1 MAYYV
6 MPSLF
11 IDTER
16 LRNIN
21 SGLGQVCL
29 RLGTELAR
37 QQPGGRSGWKLTYLV
52 PKGSAGIFG
61 PEQSYVE
68 ASWMRKLWVPGSYDV
83 AHCLHQDSIYI
94 PRCSRLVLTIYDLNF
109 LERPDYSGGKK
120 ARRLAALQRRINR
133 ASILTTSSA
142 YTESIIRSHLSIPA
156 RLPVRLVGTGVS
168 IREEDVPAAVPA
180 IMRESTAPFFLF
192 VGAIHPR
199 KNVHTLLPLLN
210 AFPDHR
216 LVLAG
221 PDHHAYAGEVREQA
235 QRAGVLERLVMP
247 GPVDDATKTWLF
259 ARCRAFLF
267 PSLSEGFGIPALE
280 AMVFGKPVFLSRLT
294 SLPEIGGADAWYLDD
309 FGAEAMTTVVRE
321 GLREFDRD
329 PRRAAAMRER
339 AARYRWDQVAGEFW
353 KIYEELAATITPG
366 QG

>member
-1 MAYYV
+1 

-29 RLGTELAR
+29 RLGTEVAR
-37 QQPGGRSGWKLTYLV
+37 RRPVDERWDLTYLV
-52 PKGSAGIFG
+52 PKGRAGIFG
-61 PEQSYVE
+61 PGQSYVE
-68 ASWMRKLWVPGSYDV
+68 ASWMRKLRVPGTYDL
-83 AHCLHQDSIYI
+83 AHCLHQDSVYI
-94 PRCSRLVLTIYDLNF
+94 PKCSRLVLTIYDLNF
-109 LERPDYSGGKK
+109 LERPDYSESKK
-120 ARRLAALQRRINR
+120 ARRLASLQRRIDR
-133 ASILTTSSA
+133 ASLLTTSSA
-142 YTESIIRSHLSIPA
+142 YTESVIRSHLAIPA
-156 RLPVRLVGTGVS
+156 DVPIRLVGTGVS
-168 IREEDVPAAVPA
+168 IGEQDVPASPPGIVSG
-180 IMRESTAPFFLF
+180 STAPFFLF

-199 KNVHTLLPLLN
+199 KNVHALLPLLD

-235 QRAGVLERLVMP
+235 RRAGVQDRLIMP
-247 GPVDDATKTWLF
+247 GPVDDATKAWLF
-259 ARCRAFLF
+259 AHCRAFLF

-294 SLPEIGGADAWYLDD
+294 SLPEIGGTDAWYFDG
-309 FGAEAMTTVVRE
+309 FGPEAMTAVVRE
-321 GLREFDRD
+321 GLEEFDRD
-329 PRRAAAMRER
+329 PQRATALRQR

-353 KIYEELAATITPG
+353 KIYEELAATLVPG